1 MPDEKDMSDWFTVE
15 IEEEIQ
21 NMYSDIDEKEL
32 EGLTSS
38 QKKEILTMYKQQSD

>member
-38 QKKEILTMYKQQSD
+38 